1 MGVAPGLIVAA
12 PSSGSGKTIVTL
24 ALLRAFRNAGL
35 RIVSAKVGPDYI
47 DPGYHAAASGR
58 ACVNLDSW
66 AMREETLTGL
76 VGNLG
81 LDVDLIVCEGVMGL
95 FDGAAGGGG
104 STADLAAKTG
114 WPVLLVLDVAGQA
127 ASAVAVFEGLARHR
141 DDIGLMGILCNR
153 VGGAGHE
160 RILKDAFAAANSTP
174 SLLGFLPRDEA
185 LTLPERHLG
194 LVQASEHDALDVF
207 LDGAAALVANQIDL
221 KRLRSNAKY
230 SRLDAASVRPL
241 PPLGQR
247 IAVARDDAFAF
258 TYPSVL
264 DGWRGAGAAVSFF
277 SPLADESPGP
287 EADAVYLPG
296 GYPELHAGRLAAND
310 AFLKG
315 LHAASKRGAAIYGEC
330 GGYMTLGRGL
340 VDAQGERHKMLGL
353 LPLETSFANRKLH
366 LGYRLLETTG
376 DFPLGD
382 AGTAFRGHE
391 FHYATTLSEGPGT
404 HLFRAKDSRG
414 ENSKSCGLVA
424 GTVAGSFIHLIDCAS

>member
-35 RIVSAKVGPDYI
+35 RIVSAKAGPDYI
-47 DPGYHAAASGR
+47 DPGYHAAASGGT
-58 ACVNLDSW
+58 CVNLDSW
-66 AMREETLTGL
+66 AMRAETLTGL

-81 LDVDLIVCEGVMGL
+81 RAADLIICEGVMGL
-95 FDGAAGGGG
+95 FDGAASGGG

-114 WPVLLVLDVAGQA
+114 WPVLLVLDIGGQA
-127 ASAVAVFEGLARHR
+127 ATAVAVFEGLARHR
-141 DDIGLMGILCNR
+141 GDIELMGALCNR

-160 RILKDAFAAANSTP
+160 RILNDAFAAANLTS
-174 SLLGFLPRDEA
+174 SLLGFLPRNEA

-194 LVQASEHDALDVF
+194 LVQASEHDALDAF
-207 LDGAAALVANQIDL
+207 LDGAAALLANQIDL
-221 KRLRSNAKY
+221 ERLRLNARR
-230 SRLDAASVRPL
+230 SRLEAVSVRPL

-258 TYPSVL
+258 AYPSVL
-264 DGWRGAGAAVSFF
+264 DGWCDAGAAVSFF
-277 SPLADESPGP
+277 SPLADECPGT

-310 AFLKG
+310 AFIEG
-315 LHAASKRGAAIYGEC
+315 LQAASKRGAAIYGEC
-330 GGYMTLGRGL
+330 GGYMTLGKGM
-340 VDAQGERHKMLGL
+340 VDAQGERHKMVGL

-366 LGYRLLETTG
+366 LGYRRLETMR

-391 FHYATTLSEGPGT
+391 FHYATTLREGPGT
-404 HLFRAKDSRG
+404 YLFQAEDSRE
-414 ENSKSCGLVA
+414 ENSISCGLVA